1 MGRTN
6 LLNTPNDE
14 QSQPIERVA
23 RRGSRNYVIGL
34 SAGLVAGTVA
44 GLLAGESLNEYI
56 GFLKEAPRTL
66 QYAVDG
72 GLALICGFTGTCIGS
87 SLGNLFTIR
96 SAYKSF
102 TD

>member
-23 RRGSRNYVIGL
+23 RRGSRNYVIG
-34 SAGLVAGTVA
+34 AGLGFILGAVIGIA
-44 GLLAGESLNEYI
+44 AGESLNEYI
-56 GFLKEAPRTL
+56 GFLKEAPRTF